1 VNNFKQIHEQEQM
14 RRLNHIESA
23 RGTRRVKLVAKYS
36 MKMQKYKNVV
46 RDILNPKVGYG
57 LADELKKAGFL
68 V

>member
-1 VNNFKQIHEQEQM
+1 M

-46 RDILNPKVGYG
+46 SDILNPKVGYG